1 MMIKMEYFR
10 KQKWENVKF
19 SDVASYIRGV
29 TYNKHDELHEQ
40 SDSAIKVLRANNITL
55 ESNSLNLDEVKFIR
69 SDVRVKQE
77 QYLRKNDIFIC
88 AGSGSKEH
96 VGKVAFI
103 NEDMDY
109 TFGGFMGVLRTR
121 EKVISKFLYYIL
133 TSNIFKE
140 YLIGALN
147 STTINNLNNTIMS
160 EFSFVVPSLAEQA
173 RIVSILDKFDKITN
187 SLTDGIPAEQAAQQ
201 KRYEYYRDLL
211 LTFDRK
217 NV

>member
-1 MMIKMEYFR
+1 M
-10 KQKWENVKF
+10 
-19 SDVASYIRGV
+19 
-29 TYNKHDELHEQ
+29 HEQ